1 MTGQAPEGEV
11 IDEELAAAEVNGKL
25 LAVIPLP
32 VWRQIRLAMLDH
44 AVLVTAERGRL
55 AAPDRV
61 RDH

>member
-44 AVLVTAERGRL
+44 AVLVAAERGRL